1 MDLPKRKRNRLEN
14 WDYSSTGAYFITIC
28 TFGRETILG
37 RAVGAIHES
46 PAPGLELTRIGK
58 IVGDTAEILPQRFP
72 EIRLEK
78 YVVMP
83 NHVHLLLMID
93 RDPRAHR
100 DAPLQSGRSLISQTI
115 GYFKMNASKKAHAIE
130 PGLKLWQRSFH
141 DHIVRNNEDF
151 RRIWEYID
159 TNPIKWHED
168 CFFQP

>member
-1 MDLPKRKRNRLEN
+1 M
-14 WDYSSTGAYFITIC
+14 
-28 TFGRETILG
+28 ET
-37 RAVGAIHES
+37 
-46 PAPGLELTRIGK
+46 
-58 IVGDTAEILPQRFP
+58 LPQRFP

-83 NHVHLLLMID
+83 NHVHLMLLID

-115 GYFKMNASKKAHAIE
+115 GFFKMNASKKAHAIDT
-130 PGLKLWQRSFH
+130 GLKLWQRSFH
-141 DHIVRNNEDF
+141 DHIIRNDEDF
-151 RRIWEYID
+151 LRIWEYIE

>member
-28 TFGRETILG
+28 TFQRETILG
-37 RAVGAIHES
+37 RVVGAIHES
-46 PAPGLELTRIGK
+46 PASGIELTRIGK
-58 IVGDTAEILPQRFP
+58 IVRDTVETLPQKFP

-83 NHVHLLLMID
+83 NHVHLLLLID

-115 GYFKMNASKKAHAIE
+115 GFFKMNASKKAHAIE

>member
-14 WDYSSTGAYFITIC
+14 WDYSSNGAYFITIC
-28 TFGRETILG
+28 TFQRETILG
-37 RAVGAIHES
+37 RVVGAIHES
-46 PAPGLELTRIGK
+46 PASGIELTRIGK
-58 IVGDTAEILPQRFP
+58 IVRDTVETLPQKFP

-83 NHVHLLLMID
+83 NHVHLLLLID

-115 GYFKMNASKKAHAIE
+115 GFFKMNASKKAHAID
-130 PGLKLWQRSFH
+130 PGIKLWQRSFH
-141 DHIVRNNEDF
+141 DHIIRNDEDF
-151 RRIWEYID
+151 LRIWEYIE

>member
-14 WDYSSTGAYFITIC
+14 WDYSSNGAYFITIC
-28 TFGRETILG
+28 TFQRETILG
-37 RAVGAIHES
+37 RVVGAIHES
-46 PAPGLELTRIGK
+46 PASGIELTRIGK
-58 IVGDTAEILPQRFP
+58 IVRDTVETPPQKFP

-83 NHVHLLLMID
+83 NHVHLLLLID

-115 GYFKMNASKKAHAIE
+115 GFFKMNASKKAHAID
-130 PGLKLWQRSFH
+130 PGIKLWQRSFH
-141 DHIVRNNEDF
+141 DHIIRNDEDF
-151 RRIWEYID
+151 LRIWEYIEI
-159 TNPIKWHED
+159 NPIKWHED

>member
-14 WDYSSTGAYFITIC
+14 WDYSSNGAYFITIC
-28 TFGRETILG
+28 TFQRETILG
-37 RAVGAIHES
+37 RVVGAIHES
-46 PAPGLELTRIGK
+46 PASGIELTRIGK
-58 IVGDTAEILPQRFP
+58 IVRDTVETLPQKFP

-83 NHVHLLLMID
+83 NHVHLLLID

-115 GYFKMNASKKAHAIE
+115 GFFKMNASKKAHAID
-130 PGLKLWQRSFH
+130 PGIKLWQRSFH
-141 DHIVRNNEDF
+141 DHIIRNDEDF
-151 RRIWEYID
+151 LRIWEYID

>member
-1 MDLPKRKRNRLEN
+1 M
-14 WDYSSTGAYFITIC
+14 
-28 TFGRETILG
+28 GRV
-37 RAVGAIHES
+37 VGAIHES
-46 PAPGLELTRIGK
+46 PDSGIELTRIGK
-58 IVGDTAEILPQRFP
+58 IVRDTVETLPQRFP

-83 NHVHLLLMID
+83 NHVHLLLLID

-115 GYFKMNASKKAHAIE
+115 GFFKMNASKKAHAID

-141 DHIVRNNEDF
+141 DHIIRNDEVF
-151 RRIWEYID
+151 LRIWEYIE

>member
-14 WDYSSTGAYFITIC
+14 WDYSSNGAYFITIC
-28 TFGRETILG
+28 TFQRETILG
-37 RAVGAIHES
+37 RVVGAIHES
-46 PAPGLELTRIGK
+46 PASGIELTRIGK
-58 IVGDTAEILPQRFP
+58 IMRDTVETLPQKFP

-83 NHVHLLLMID
+83 NHVHLLLLID

-115 GYFKMNASKKAHAIE
+115 GFFKMNASKKAHAID
-130 PGLKLWQRSFH
+130 PGIKLWQRSFH
-141 DHIVRNNEDF
+141 DHIIRNDEDF
-151 RRIWEYID
+151 LRIWEYIE

>member
-14 WDYSSTGAYFITIC
+14 WDYSSNGAYFITIC
-28 TFGRETILG
+28 TFQRETILG
-37 RAVGAIHES
+37 RVVGAIHES
-46 PAPGLELTRIGK
+46 PASGIELTRIGK
-58 IVGDTAEILPQRFP
+58 IVRDTVETLPQKFP

-83 NHVHLLLMID
+83 NHVHLLLLID

-115 GYFKMNASKKAHAIE
+115 GFFKMNASKKAHAID
-130 PGLKLWQRSFH
+130 PGIKLWQRSFH
-141 DHIVRNNEDF
+141 DHIIRNDEDF
-151 RRIWEYID
+151 LRIWEYIEI
-159 TNPIKWHED
+159 NPIKWHED

>member
-14 WDYSSTGAYFITIC
+14 WDYSSNGAYFITIC
-28 TFGRETILG
+28 TFQRETILG
-37 RAVGAIHES
+37 RVVGAIHES
-46 PAPGLELTRIGK
+46 PASGIELTRIGK
-58 IVGDTAEILPQRFP
+58 IVRDTVETLPQKFP

-83 NHVHLLLMID
+83 NHVHLLLLID

-115 GYFKMNASKKAHAIE
+115 GFFLMNASKKAHAID
-130 PGLKLWQRSFH
+130 PGIKLWQRSFH
-141 DHIVRNNEDF
+141 DHIIRNDEDF
-151 RRIWEYID
+151 LRIWEYIEI
-159 TNPIKWHED
+159 NPIKWHED

>member
-14 WDYSSTGAYFITIC
+14 WDYSSNGAYFITIC
-28 TFGRETILG
+28 TFQRETILG
-37 RAVGAIHES
+37 RVVGAIHES
-46 PAPGLELTRIGK
+46 PASGIDLTRIGK
-58 IVGDTAEILPQRFP
+58 IVRDTVETLPQKFP

-83 NHVHLLLMID
+83 NHVHLLLLID

-115 GYFKMNASKKAHAIE
+115 GFFKMNASKKAHAID
-130 PGLKLWQRSFH
+130 PGIKLWQRSFH
-141 DHIVRNNEDF
+141 DHIIRNDEDF
-151 RRIWEYID
+151 LRIWGYIE